1 MSLIINLWVEAWQR
15 SLHGPKLELHCEAR
29 DHRAPIDWL
38 DESNKKIGEVI
49 YVRMRVRNVKPRI
62 AKSCRAYLTKVER
75 LKPDGKTWEN
85 TNFSEAI
92 QLAWAGQGTGHGFD
106 AISLPKG
113 VDQFIDVVAVGK
125 LLPFA
130 PPSESANKLPTFP
143 KPQWAVTLVRYSKL
157 LERRDTYQLTVL
169 VAGDGVMPIS
179 RRIIVKWSGVWDEI
193 DVSDGK

>member
-1 MSLIINLWVEAWQR
+1 MASDWVPPVLGGLCGAIAGGAMSLIINLWVEAWQR

-113 VDQFIDVVAVGK
+113 VDQFIDIVAVGK

-130 PPSESANKLPTFP
+130 PPSESANSLLFLGDDRNTP
-143 KPQWAVTLVRYSKL
+143 KKPVQRVHTSQSPVINQYS
-157 LERRDTYQLTVL
+157 L
-169 VAGDGVMPIS
+169 VA
-179 RRIIVKWSGVWDEI
+179 
-193 DVSDGK
+193 